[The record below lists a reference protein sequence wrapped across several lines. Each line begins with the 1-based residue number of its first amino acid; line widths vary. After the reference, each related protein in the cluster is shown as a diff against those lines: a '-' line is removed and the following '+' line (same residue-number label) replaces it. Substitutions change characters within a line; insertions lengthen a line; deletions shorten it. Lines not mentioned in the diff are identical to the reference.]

1 VIQMLARKGFF
12 IALIVSVGALS
23 ACGRAGAPIKP
34 SQAAINEAKANKQ
47 PAPRKPVPN
56 EQNPEK
62 RFVLDGLLE

>member
-1 VIQMLARKGFF
+1 MHKLARKGMFV
-12 IALIVSVGALS
+12 ALIVSLGALS
-23 ACGRAGAPIKP
+23 ACGRMGDPIKP

-47 PAPRKPVPN
+47 PAPKKPVPN